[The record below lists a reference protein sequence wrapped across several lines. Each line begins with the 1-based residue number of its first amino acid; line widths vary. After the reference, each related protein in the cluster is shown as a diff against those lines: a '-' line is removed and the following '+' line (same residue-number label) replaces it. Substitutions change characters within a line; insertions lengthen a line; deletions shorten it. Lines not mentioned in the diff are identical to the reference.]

1 VATANPPED
10 MVELQIEGFHG
21 PISLLVAQVAEG
33 RIDPRRLS
41 LAEVAARWWEMAQEA
56 KAGPEEMADFMV
68 AMARLLELKAQ
79 TLLPGRQ
86 EPPPQEDEEER
97 ALERWPFLRQAAAIL
112 RAWEA
117 EGRRAYPRPAKLL
130 PPSSGLKGVT
140 LDQLARLVQEVLQDR
155 PSDGPPLVPQ
165 QEAMRL
171 EETISR
177 LRQAL
182 SSRSGPMPFRE
193 LLEACS
199 TRREVIVLF
208 LALLELIKR
217 GEAWAEQEAPFAE
230 IVIVPA

>member
-1 VATANPPED
+1 
-10 MVELQIEGFHG
+10 MVELQIEGFRG
-21 PISLLVAQVAEG
+21 PISLLVAQVEEG
-33 RIDPRRLS
+33 RIDPLSLS
-41 LAEVAARWWEMAQEA
+41 LAKVATNWWEEAKAA
-56 KAGPEEMADFMV
+56 KAGPQDIADFMV
-68 AMARLLELKAQ
+68 AMARLLQLKAHA
-79 TLLPGRQ
+79 LLPGHHQ
-86 EPPPQEDEEER
+86 PPPQQDEEER
-97 ALERWPFLRQAAAIL
+97 ALEQWPFLQQAAAIL

-117 EGRRAYPRPAKLL
+117 EGRRTYPRPARLL

-140 LDQLARLVQEVLQDR
+140 MDQLARLVQEALQAR
-155 PSDGPPLVPQ
+155 PGDGLPLVPQ

-177 LRQAL
+177 LRQTL
-182 SSRSGPMPFRE
+182 SLRGGPMPFRE
-193 LLEACS
+193 LLATCT